1 MTVVA
6 VVGDAA
12 TTTAVAI
19 AAGWP
24 AAHEVVLLE
33 ADPRG
38 GSLAGW
44 LDLPAHPSLA
54 TVVATVG
61 SGSGTGTDSDTGLDH
76 GSVVDTFATMTR
88 RSESGLRFVAT
99 AVRARA
105 AHRAVDEAA
114 MAVLPALASAPAVV
128 IADVGVHESGR
139 APSPA
144 LRVADVVVIV
154 HRQATAS
161 ARAATVRI
169 ERLVETV
176 EELAHLD
183 ATFVLAVIGG
193 APFDP
198 AEIGLFVDQ
207 SVPGTVRTTV
217 TIADDPLAAA
227 TLAGRAG
234 VSAKRLR
241 RLPLMRDASGLAV
254 ALSGLVAERS
264 RPDTDELLG
273 EEQASA

>member
-24 AAHEVVLLE
+24 AANEVVVLE

-44 LDLPAHPSLA
+44 LDTPAHPSLA
-54 TVVATVG
+54 TVVATA
-61 SGSGTGTDSDTGLDH
+61 GTDSGRDH
-76 GSVVDTFATMTR
+76 GSILDTFAAMTR
-88 RSESGLRFVAT
+88 RSDSGLRFVAT
-99 AVRARA
+99 TVRARA
-105 AHRAVDEAA
+105 TRRAVDEAA
-114 MAVLPALASAPAVV
+114 VAVLPALAAAATSV
-128 IADVGVHESGR
+128 IADVGTHDAGR

-183 ATFVLAVIGG
+183 AGFILAVIG
-193 APFDP
+193 ATPFDP
-198 AEIGLFVDQ
+198 AEIGLFVDE
-207 SVPGTVRTTV
+207 SVPGTIRATV
-217 TIADDPLAAA
+217 AIADDPLAAA
-227 TLAGRAG
+227 TIAGRAG

-241 RLPLMRDASGLAV
+241 RLPLMRDASTLAI
-254 ALSGLVAERS
+254 ALAELVADQRHLVS
-264 RPDTDELLG
+264 DEPLG

>member
-24 AAHEVVLLE
+24 AAHEVVVLE

-44 LDLPAHPSLA
+44 LDTPAHPSLA
-54 TVVATVG
+54 TVVATAG
-61 SGSGTGTDSDTGLDH
+61 SDAGRDH
-76 GSVVDTFATMTR
+76 GAILATFAAMTR
-88 RSESGLRFVAT
+88 RSDSGLRFVAT

-105 AHRAVDEAA
+105 AHRAVEEAA
-114 MAVLPALASAPAVV
+114 VAVFPALAAAPTTV
-128 IADVGVHESGR
+128 IADVGVHEAGR
-139 APSPA
+139 VPSPG

-161 ARAATVRI
+161 VRAATVRI

-183 ATFVLAVIGG
+183 AVFVLAVIGG

-198 AEIGLFVDQ
+198 EEIGAFVDE
-207 SVPGTVRTTV
+207 SVPGTIRTTV
-217 TIADDPLAAA
+217 ALADDPLAGA
-227 TLAGRAG
+227 TISGRAG

-241 RLPLMRDASGLAV
+241 RLPLMRDASALAV
-254 ALSGLVAERS
+254 ELSELVAER
-264 RPDTDELLG
+264 RRLDTDEPLG
-273 EEQASA
+273 TEQASA

>member
-12 TTTAVAI
+12 TTTTVAI

-24 AAHEVVLLE
+24 SAHEVVVLE

-44 LDLPAHPSLA
+44 LDTPAHPSLA

-61 SGSGTGTDSDTGLDH
+61 TDSARDH
-76 GSVVDTFATMTR
+76 GSILDTFVVMTR
-88 RSESGLRFVAT
+88 RSESGVRFVANGI
-99 AVRARA
+99 RARA
-105 AHRAVDEAA
+105 AHRAVEEAA
-114 MAVLPALASAPAVV
+114 AVVLPALAAAPSIVM
-128 IADVGVHESGR
+128 ADVGVHESGR

-183 ATFVLAVIGG
+183 AVFVLAVIGD

-198 AEIGLFVDQ
+198 AEIGRFVDE
-207 SVPGTVRTTV
+207 SVPGAVRTTV
-217 TIADDPLAAA
+217 AIADDPLAAA
-227 TLAGRAG
+227 TIAGRAG
-234 VSAKRLR
+234 VSSRRLR
-241 RLPLMRDASGLAV
+241 RLPLLRDASTLAV
-254 ALSGLVAERS
+254 ELSELVAGWR
-264 RPDTDELLG
+264 RLDTDELLG
-273 EEQASA
+273 EESASA